1 MVKIDG
7 AFVKNLADD
16 TSDQIFVKTMIEL
29 ANSFGMETVAEWVGD
44 DRTARFL
51 QNLWQSKG
59 FAGVPLFIGLMCL
72 TVYSLILWLV
82 LRGYRNSVKN
92 FTAEGLTRNDGR
104 SFAWTNLNAV
114 VDKIRTTPR
123 GRFVWRIEVR
133 FNNGDAAWL
142 IPMKV
147 NNFAE
152 VRAYVNNL
160 PCPHTEEKA

>member
-1 MVKIDG
+1 M
-7 AFVKNLADD
+7 LE
-16 TSDQIFVKTMIEL
+16 VKT
-29 ANSFGMETVAEWVGD
+29 SK
-44 DRTARFL
+44 L
-51 QNLWQSKG
+51 QFVLVILLGIFFVPMGLWILEGSISKG
-59 FAGVPLFIGLMCL
+59 FAGVPLIVGLMCL
-72 TVYSLILWLV
+72 TVYSLVLWLV
-82 LRGYRNSVKN
+82 LRGYRRSVKI

-133 FNNGDAAWL
+133 FNNGDEAWL
-142 IPMKV
+142 IPVKV